1 MSIFNVFLIYICC
14 YSSYNEMQWIS
25 LSAVL
30 QHGKFLWMYGRE
42 NAHMKRL
49 SALIAFILIVT
60 ILLGANTVGVFHYRD
75 GALICETRKDS
86 ILNLNIKYNTLLN
99 MLQHNLNRYL
109 LTNDDR
115 FQTEFYC
122 LLHDYREGGSVS
134 LDFNSFSEKQV
145 VHQLERSDPNSIF
158 DLDAQVN
165 YLDLNPT
172 EQQMYAGF
180 LKVYNS
186 ILADLERAMEQ
197 KNQKLLFKEEISDR
211 FADQHNRIV
220 ELMHRYISR
229 LNQQEDKMLK
239 GQGILEFTMIF
250 TSVLMVLLAWICF
263 RLLAQENRVNFYFR
277 SLYTTVVENI
287 SAGIA
292 ILDRDGHFE
301 YVNPEYTSIMEFA
314 SPPTGFTPRELLGS
328 AVAEAINIK
337 NDSVRVREFG
347 ESCFKINGNEKHI
360 KYAHFTI
367 LDEGGSHKYV
377 DLIDDT
383 TETQVMQKK
392 LRDQME
398 EIQYYSGVKDSFIAN
413 ISHEIKTP
421 INAILGMSHFLKNT
435 DLTEKQKDLV
445 NKIENSSDVLLSI
458 INDVLDISKMKS
470 RKMVL
475 YPVEFQLMEAVYTV
489 RDMFHA
495 QMQEKG
501 LEWRENIMIDPDCS
515 VCLDRTRFIQILVN
529 LVGNAFKFTSRGSIG
544 ISIRKISE
552 DNKRIYLQFRIED
565 TGIGIDPQDIHRLFH
580 EFEQLENHLSKQ
592 QMGTGLGLAICSH
605 IVQAMGGYI
614 WVKSE
619 KDEGSRFYFT
629 IPAPKALSQSDL
641 QIPASR
647 RNLRP
652 DGRGARI
659 LVVEDTEINAEVVE
673 NLLEE
678 VGIPCD
684 KAIDGLEAV
693 NICRTHDRDYYHLIL
708 MDIHM
713 PRMNGYEASRAL
725 KEELKMETPILALTA
740 TSLDNK
746 VIEENREI
754 IDGFILKPIKAEA
767 FYAALCDYFPA
778 VEVDSEEDQPSVTLV
793 NPSKSDISDALAKP
807 ANSGIAAPGISD
819 TLAKPANADIPD
831 TLANPGIPDILNIS
845 DISEEEEDNDPF
857 SLRIEAVH
865 NLGGK
870 EELYRKHV
878 EKFQAKYGGSG
889 KEIEQA
895 LISKEYEEAR
905 RIAHSVKGLAGTLGM
920 GKLQKRAAQLEIK
933 IAEEAYQAA
942 SSALELYE
950 KALQEVIS
958 TPLPYK

>member
-1 MSIFNVFLIYICC
+1 
-14 YSSYNEMQWIS
+14 
-25 LSAVL
+25 
-30 QHGKFLWMYGRE
+30 
-42 NAHMKRL
+42 MKRL

-60 ILLGANTVGVFHYRD
+60 ILLGANAVGVFHYRD

-86 ILNLNIKYNTLLN
+86 ILNLNIKYNTLLS
-99 MLQHNLNRYL
+99 MLQHNLNRYIM
-109 LTNDDR
+109 TNDDR
-115 FQTEFYC
+115 FSTEFYS
-122 LLHDYREGGSVS
+122 LIHDFKEGSSVA

-145 VHQLERSDPNSIF
+145 MRQLGSSNPENMFNLED
-158 DLDAQVN
+158 QVK
-165 YLDLNPT
+165 YLDFNPE
-172 EQQMYAGF
+172 EQKMYQGF
-180 LKVYNS
+180 LKVYKS
-186 ILADLERAMEQ
+186 ILADLETAMEQ
-197 KNQKLLFKEEISDR
+197 ADQKILFTEDFSDR
-211 FADQHNRIV
+211 SVDQHNRITA
-220 ELMHRYISR
+220 LMHQYIDR
-229 LNQQEDKMLK
+229 LNDQEDKMLK
-239 GQGILEFTMIF
+239 GQGVLEFTLIF
-250 TSVLMVLLAWICF
+250 SSVLMVFLAWICF

-292 ILDRDGHFE
+292 ILDKEGHFE
-301 YVNPEYTSIMEFA
+301 YINPEYESIMEFRSDPA
-314 SPPTGFTPRELLGS
+314 GFTPRELLGS
-328 AVAEAINIK
+328 SVAEAVNIEK
-337 NDSVRVREFG
+337 DQVREREFG

-367 LDEGGSHKYV
+367 LDESGSRKYV

-383 TETQVMQKK
+383 TENQLMQKK
-392 LRDQME
+392 LRAQME

-435 DLTEKQKDLV
+435 NLTERQKDLV

-458 INDVLDISKMKS
+458 INDVLDISKLKS
-470 RKMVL
+470 KKMVL
-475 YPVEFQLMEAVYTV
+475 YPSEFQLMEAVYTV

-501 LEWRENIMIDPDCS
+501 LEWRENIMIDPDCC

-552 DNKRIYLQFRIED
+552 DSKRVYLQFRIED

-605 IVQAMGGYI
+605 IVKAMGGYI

-629 IPAPKALSQSDL
+629 IPAPKALEQPEL
-641 QIPASR
+641 QISAPR

-652 DGRGARI
+652 DGRNARI

-673 NLLEE
+673 SLLEE
-678 VGIPCD
+678 VGISCD

-693 NICRTHDRDYYHLIL
+693 NICRTHDPNYYHLIL

-713 PRMNGYEASRAL
+713 PRMNGYEASRML
-725 KEELKMETPILALTA
+725 KEELKIESPILALTA

-746 VIEENREI
+746 IIEENKGM

-778 VEVDSEEDQPSVTLV
+778 VESDPEVETSAASDSTDTDPLTEASAASVPTDTDPLTEA
-793 NPSKSDISDALAKP
+793 P
-807 ANSGIAAPGISD
+807 AAPVLSD
-819 TLAKPANADIPD
+819 TEPFTDESIAL
-831 TLANPGIPDILNIS
+831 
-845 DISEEEEDNDPF
+845 EEPEETDPF
-857 SLRIEAVH
+857 SLREKAIC
-865 NLGGK
+865 NLGGR
-870 EELYRKHV
+870 EDLYRKHV
-878 EKFQAKYGGSG
+878 EKFQRNYGDSG
-889 KEIEQA
+889 KEVEQA
-895 LISKEYEEAR
+895 LVSKEYEEAQ

-920 GKLQKRAAQLEIK
+920 GRLQESAAQLEIK
-933 IAEEAYQAA
+933 IAEGAYQAA

-950 KALQEVIS
+950 KALKEVIS
-958 TPLPYK
+958 TPLPHK